1 MSIDVSHLVVL
12 GCSFTYGQ
20 GLTDPKQESWAA
32 ILADRLNV
40 PVVNLA
46 SLGSGN
52 DRIMRKL
59 FEYYYLDHKDNN
71 PLYIIAFSHSS
82 RREEYIS
89 AENDYRVIDMHPS
102 ALRSDDK
109 DFSKPA
115 IINYNQEIASAKKL
129 MIQSY
134 VLDFLHTHNLNYLIT
149 DFLPD
154 LYIDLTRLQQTH
166 PAAYSKV
173 HSDPYKLVDLNTF
186 SGQYVPLE
194 CGHDGPEAHQAI
206 ANYIQDEINVRFG
219 EVNSITK
226 PFVSLKEF
234 KHYYPKA
241 GTYYGEKDWL

>member
-1 MSIDVSHLVVL
+1 MNVTISHIVVI
-12 GCSFTYGQ
+12 GCSLSYGQ
-20 GLTDPKQESWAA
+20 GLENPRQDSWPAL
-32 ILADRLNV
+32 LAKKLNV
-40 PVVNLA
+40 PVVNL
-46 SLGSGN
+46 SSRGGGN
-52 DRIMRKL
+52 DRIMRRL
-59 FEYYYLDHKDNN
+59 YEYHYLNSSTSN
-71 PLYIIAFSHSS
+71 PFYVLAFSHSS
-82 RREEYIS
+82 RREEYLR
-89 AENDYRVIDMHPS
+89 EEGDYSVVSMK
-102 ALRSDDK
+102 DDPAYMK
-109 DFSKPA
+109 HEDFSFA
-115 IINYNQEIASAKKL
+115 SIYNYDPFVSACKKL
-129 MIQSY
+129 MIRSY